1 VSKQLEDEAKE
12 FKRLKDAD
20 RQRRHRAGTKTYPV
34 QLDRIVVGKLI
45 RARAISPG
53 ASPEAIGVE
62 IANVVT
68 AALNGR
74 LKVVPALPPETRVS
88 GTWPAEDTNRPV
100 VKGKHRRKKDPGRT
114 LVGKEKARVA
124 AQIMAEEERRRIA
137 KEQEARCNAI
147 WADCPA
153 LDPVKD
159 YQLRKERIAREEEEK
174 LAAYRAKVVPP
185 QAPKTKVF
193 QPLGKSGI
201 SKRGG
206 KPVTNGFGTHPS
218 PKSQADSVAPIRMKI
233 KAADVRKYAKI
244 TPADESVHTLPATE
258 AEYHEMYSGTG
269 PETE

>member
-1 VSKQLEDEAKE
+1 MSKIEDEAKE
-12 FKRLKDAD
+12 FKRQRDAE

-34 QLDRIVVGKLI
+34 QLDRMVVGKLM
-45 RARAISPG
+45 RAREIPPG
-53 ASPEAIGVE
+53 ASPEVIGAE

-88 GTWPAEDTNRPV
+88 GTWPAKDTNGPV
-100 VKGKHRRKKDPGRT
+100 VRGKHRRKKDPGRT
-114 LVGKEKARVA
+114 LLGAEKARVA
-124 AQIMAEEERRRIA
+124 AQIMAAEERRRIA
-137 KEQEARCNAI
+137 KEERARQDVM
-147 WADCPA
+147 WADCVE
-153 LDPVKD
+153 LDPVRE
-159 YQLRKERIAREEEEK
+159 YQLRKERIAREEEEMI
-174 LAAYRAKVVPP
+174 AALRAKVVPP
-185 QAPKTKVF
+185 SVPKTKVF

-233 KAADVRKYAKI
+233 KEADVRKYAKI
-244 TPADESVHTLPATE
+244 TPADDSVHTLPATE